1 MFEESELPE
10 LLDLLRRAVADTGS
24 AFAAIG
30 DFHHSAKY
38 DDVKRRFRD
47 ITGCEMTL
55 GCFTP
60 FHRLA
65 DFGPPCEKCGVPLR
79 TPRASFCAA
88 CNHRRAS

>member
-10 LLDLLRRAVADTGS
+10 LLDLLRRAASGTGS
-24 AFAAIG
+24 AFAALG
-30 DFHHSAKY
+30 DFHLSDKY
-38 DDVKRRFRD
+38 ADVKRRFRE

-88 CNHRRAS
+88 CSHRRAS